1 MISNP
6 ALVKRAKETFAEEIG
21 DVVYKPLIPADQ
33 KPPVD
38 LNREMME
45 AFRKP
50 MSEHYVKEKP
60 EFV

>member
-1 MISNP
+1 
-6 ALVKRAKETFAEEIG
+6 
-21 DVVYKPLIPADQ
+21 VVYKPLIPKDQ

-60 EFV
+60 VFV